1 MGITVSDTSSY
12 IARAIFYDNLQDNKS
27 ALFMASAP
35 NGNTGGIDFSN
46 SAGPIFTSSGYNVDL
61 DLQPEND
68 VYNDGSRSWWTD
80 RDLIFYYDHGNSYTA
95 GDISTTYGTFSGNAP
110 YLPYLDNTF
119 VNTMACA
126 VCRIYNNYTG
136 SFCMQ
141 TMRQG
146 AIGFLG
152 ATDYSYTYNSTGIIH
167 SIYYEN
173 LPIGFAFIKYT
184 SPYSGFGKED
194 TFLGDPTVIVGKQ
207 LLNQSLK

>member
-1 MGITVSDTSSY
+1 
-12 IARAIFYDNLQDNKS
+12 
-27 ALFMASAP
+27 MASAP
-35 NGNTGGIDFSN
+35 NGSMGGVNFSN
-46 SAGPIFTSSGYNVDL
+46 SANPIFINSGYNVDL

-68 VYNDGSRSWWTD
+68 IYSGGNRNWWTD
-80 RDLIFYYDHGNSYTA
+80 RDLIFYYDHGNPSNA
-95 GDISTTYGTFSGNAP
+95 GGIPTTYGTHSGNTP

-119 VNTMACA
+119 VDIMACA
-126 VCRIYNNYTG
+126 VCRINGVYTG

-152 ATDYSYTYNSTGIIH
+152 ATDYSYTYDSTGIIH

-184 SPYSGFGKED
+184 GSYASFGRED

-207 LLNQSLK
+207 LLNQPIF